1 MKNTP
6 HDAASEK
13 TITIT
18 IQVEKPAQGLAIL
31 RVLDEAEEE
40 GRLDFSFNVHTE
52 RTEWTA

>member
-31 RVLDEAEEE
+31 RVLNEAEDE
-40 GRLDFSFNVHTE
+40 GRLDFSFNVPTG
-52 RTEWTA
+52 RTGLTA